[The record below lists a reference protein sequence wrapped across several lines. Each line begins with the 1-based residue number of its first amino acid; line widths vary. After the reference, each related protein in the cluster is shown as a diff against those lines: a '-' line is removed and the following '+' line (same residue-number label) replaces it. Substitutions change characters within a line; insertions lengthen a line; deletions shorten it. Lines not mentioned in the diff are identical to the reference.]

1 MYYLVYTFSNR
12 IRCVFWKTKE
22 FADFS
27 YRFNSIRFDSVQF
40 IYVNTYQKLILL
52 DSHRKT
58 STNLFIFVKKKRKT
72 FLFFL
77 LLLLSCFSFFK
88 TNFFSFVFQ
97 TEKNKNFMHKLH
109 FNLKICFQMSLN
121 NVDYIQYKKQNNN
134 TVHFFSVCLCVRVCI
149 CMSINKIDKYNT
161 IEWKT
166 YIGIPKFT
174 TKTQSNKKNW
184 T

>member
-58 STNLFIFVKKKRKT
+58 STNLFIFVKKTKN
-72 FLFFL
+72 FFIFFCFFSYLASLF
-77 LLLLSCFSFFK
+77 SK
-88 TNFFSFVFQ
+88 PIFFSFVFQ
-97 TEKNKNFMHKLH
+97 IEKNKNFMHKLH

-134 TVHFFSVCLCVRVCI
+134 TVHFFSVCI